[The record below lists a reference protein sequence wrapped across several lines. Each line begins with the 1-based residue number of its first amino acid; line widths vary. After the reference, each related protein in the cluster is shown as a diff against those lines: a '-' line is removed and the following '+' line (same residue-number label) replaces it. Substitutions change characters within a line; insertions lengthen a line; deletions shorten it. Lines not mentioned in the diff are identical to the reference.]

1 MPPASCHRSRRA
13 EFIRPGNMA
22 GPWVARSP
30 RACAM
35 TARHPNASPSNPP
48 PASAP
53 SVPCVGPTIACSST
67 GPSTCCS
74 IPRPCAGPQNRCIS
88 TNAAVSR
95 LHRRRAPEAP
105 ANRLRIATPRQQL
118 VDHVDRQREDDG
130 GTLLPGDFGKR
141 LQVAQLDRARV
152 APEQAGGLDQRC
164 RGLLLAFGVDDLG
177 ATQALGLGLAR
188 DRADHD
194 LVEVDALDLDVGDL
208 DAPGIGLRVEDGAD
222 VVVELLALG
231 QHLVQVVLPQ
241 HRAKRGLREL
251 AGGFV
256 EVFDVD
262 DRFLRIDHAEV
273 HDGIDLHRDVVARDH
288 ILGRHIHDDGA
299 QVDTHHLLHDGN
311 QQDQARPL
319 HLPESPQLEHHA
331 AFVFAQDLDR
341 TEEDGGEQYDRGQ
354 VEDDVHG
361 ALRQG
366 HWSSGTTSSTRPSIA
381 WTRTDCP
388 RRTGDSDTAC
398 QTSPRIRTW
407 PRPWKS
413 LVAMARCPTSSC
425 MPVTTGSL
433 RARAAS
439 QIRAMNPSALATAM
453 PRINCP
459 GTPNP
464 GTSVSNR
471 ISDPATSATRPPMPS
486 EPKLGMANSA
496 AIRATPNT
504 SSATPA

>member
-1 MPPASCHRSRRA
+1 MPPASCHRSRQA
-13 EFIRPGNMA
+13 GFIRPGNMA
-22 GPWVARSP
+22 GPWAARLL

-35 TARHPNASPSNPP
+35 VARRPNASPSNPP

-67 GPSTCCS
+67 GLSTCCS
-74 IPRPCAGPQNRCIS
+74 IPRPCAGPRNRCIS
-88 TNAAVSR
+88 TNAAVRPR
-95 LHRRRAPEAP
+95 LGAERRKRLRK
-105 ANRLRIATPRQQL
+105 RLRIVTPRQQL
-118 VDHVDRQREDDG
+118 VDHIDRQREDDG
-130 GTLLPGDFGKR
+130 GTLLAGDFGKR
-141 LQVAQLDRARV
+141 LQVTQLDRTRITA
-152 APEQAGGLDQRC
+152 EQARGFDERG
-164 RGLLLAFGVDDLG
+164 RGLLLAFGMDDLG
-177 ATQALGLGLAR
+177 AAQALGFGLAR
-188 DRADHD
+188 DRAHHG

-208 DAPGIGLRVEDGAD
+208 DAPGIGLRIEDGAD
-222 VVVELLALG
+222 VVVELFALG

-241 HRAKRGLREL
+241 HRAQRGLREL

-256 EVFDVD
+256 EVFYVD
-262 DRFLRIDHAEV
+262 DRLLRIDHAEV

-311 QQDQARPL
+311 QQDQARSL

-331 AFVFAQDLDR
+331 AFVLAQDLDR

-361 ALRQG
+361 VLRQG
-366 HWSSGTTSSTRPSIA
+366 HGSSGTTSSTRPSIA

-413 LVAMARCPTSSC
+413 PVAMARCPTSSC

-453 PRINCP
+453 PKINCP

-496 AIRATPNT
+496 AIRPTPNT
-504 SSATPA
+504 ISATPA